1 MYGYPYARKRLLLE
15 YVHDHLLDMPGLR
28 RHVGK
33 SHDSKRSFQSINQEV
48 TAIVSLWKKEMW
60 ESHNP
65 LGAFRS
71 PAEIAAD
78 ESCRH
83 LTQGA
88 WAEKDY
94 NLGPKTHLLQ
104 QLLDSIHVMRENDRL
119 DNFEEKAFRSNLSTL
134 SEDNYY
140 SSVAAAW
147 SSEQPDIHLAMC
159 TAVGMTWGVSTLL
172 RGDSQQVLA
181 ALCLYLL
188 CWPPC
193 VCSATLFMRAVRAA
207 LYVFAVAALC
217 VRCSLCWLPCVSPPT
232 IASSPRQWC
241 TTRRSKGHRPALNPL
256 LPTSRQPPPMLACPP
271 RPALTQVWWRCRN

>member
-33 SHDSKRSFQSINQEV
+33 SHDSKRSFHSINQEV

-88 WAEKDY
+88 WAERDY

-119 DNFEEKAFRSNLSTL
+119 DNFEEKAFRSNLATL

-147 SSEQPDIHLAMC
+147 SPEQPDIHLAMC

-172 RGDSQQVLA
+172 RGDSQQV
-181 ALCLYLL
+181 
-188 CWPPC
+188 
-193 VCSATLFMRAVRAA
+193 S
-207 LYVFAVAALC
+207 
-217 VRCSLCWLPCVSPPT
+217 
-232 IASSPRQWC
+232 
-241 TTRRSKGHRPALNPL
+241 
-256 LPTSRQPPPMLACPP
+256 
-271 RPALTQVWWRCRN
+271 

>member
-193 VCSATLFMRAVRAA
+193 V
-207 LYVFAVAALC
+207 
-217 VRCSLCWLPCVSPPT
+217 SPPT

-241 TTRRSKGHRPALNPL
+241 TIRRSKGHRPALNPL
-256 LPTSRQPPPMLACPP
+256 LPTSRQPPPMLACLP
-271 RPALTQVWWRCRN
+271 RPALTQVWWGCRN